1 MLSGSASV
9 IITAYNAAGDLP
21 VCLDNLIRQE
31 YPNFEIIV
39 VDNASKDD
47 TPQIIERYR
56 DFVHNLRLEENR
68 AVAGGYNAGA
78 EVAKGEYLVFINA
91 DTIPQPGWLAAL
103 VEPLKKDK
111 TIGMTTSRIL
121 LEKTPHLINTCGNDV
136 TWTGLTVC
144 RGMGEPAE
152 RWQTPGEVSAVSGA
166 ACAIRREVFDIVG
179 GFDDTFE
186 FYLDDTDLSL
196 RAQLAGYRIWYAPA
210 SRIYHRYTFNF
221 NANKA
226 FYQERNRWLTVL
238 KLFRT
243 RTLLMLLPGLIFG
256 DLIAWVYSFMK
267 GPQHVQSKARSWLW
281 LIKNRQLVQKLRRQ
295 TQAYRAVS
303 DAHLL
308 KRWSPQLRFTGTVPG
323 GMARLL
329 ETLTMPLLRGYGA
342 VCRLLVIW

>member
-1 MLSGSASV
+1 MLPGSVSV
-9 IITAYNAAGDLP
+9 IITAYNAADDLAS
-21 VCLDNLIRQE
+21 CLYNLIRQT

-39 VDNASKDD
+39 VDNASKDE
-47 TPQIIERYR
+47 TPQIVDRYR
-56 DFVHNLRLEENR
+56 GFVRSVRLEKNR

-78 EVAKGEYLVFINA
+78 EVAKGEYLVFMNA
-91 DTIPQPGWLAAL
+91 DTIPQPGWLEAL
-103 VEPLKKDK
+103 VDPMIRDE

-152 RWQTPGEVSAVSGA
+152 RWQTPGEVAAVSGA
-166 ACAIRREVFDIVG
+166 ACAIRRDVFESVG
-179 GFDDTFE
+179 GFDETFE

-238 KLFRT
+238 KLLHT
-243 RTLLMLLPGLIFG
+243 RTLLLLLPGLIFG

-267 GPQHVQSKARSWLW
+267 GHAHVRSKARSWQWLW
-281 LIKNRQLVQKLRRQ
+281 QNRQQVLELRRQ
-295 TQAYRAVS
+295 TQAYRKVS

-308 KRWSPQLRFTGTVPG
+308 KRWSPQLRFTGTVSG
-323 GMARLL
+323 GMAKRL
-329 ETLTMPLLRGYGA
+329 EKMTMPLLRGYGA
-342 VCRLLVIW
+342 VCRILVIW